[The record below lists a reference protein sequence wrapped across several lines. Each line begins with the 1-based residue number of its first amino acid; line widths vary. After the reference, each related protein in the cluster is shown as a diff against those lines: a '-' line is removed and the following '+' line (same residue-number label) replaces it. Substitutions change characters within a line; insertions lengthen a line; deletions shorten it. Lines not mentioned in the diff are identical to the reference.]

1 MVALLLV
8 ALSVGLDNFGA
19 AAALGVAGT
28 GDHLRLRVAAIFGV
42 FEAAMPVV
50 GILIGDSVAGSL
62 GRHANLVAGLVL
74 CLAGVYALVQDL
86 RAGGSAADGPAEPSG
101 PSLRRLIVLAVA
113 LSIDNLAIGFALG
126 AAHVNVLLTAAVI
139 GVVSVGLTLAG
150 LELGRRLGPRL
161 GTWGER
167 AGGVLLIAV
176 GVTVA
181 AGVL

>member
-19 AAALGVAGT
+19 AAALGVAG
-28 GDHLRLRVAAIFGV
+28 GSAHLRLRVAAVFGV
-42 FEAAMPVV
+42 FEAAMPVL
-50 GILIGDSVAGSL
+50 GILLGDSVAGSL

-74 CLAGVYALVQDL
+74 CLAGVYALVQD
-86 RAGGSAADGPAEPSG
+86 RAEGAAAGGTIGPSG

-126 AAHVNVLLTAAVI
+126 AYHVNVFLAAGVI

-161 GTWGER
+161 GDWGER
-167 AGGVLLIAV
+167 AGGILLVAV

>member
-1 MVALLLV
+1 VVALLLV
-8 ALSVGLDNFGA
+8 ALSVVVDTFNET
-19 AAALGVAGT
+19 AALGVAGAEH
-28 GDHLRLRVAAIFGV
+28 HLRLRVAAVFGV
-42 FEAAMPVV
+42 FEAAMPVL
-50 GILIGDSVAGSL
+50 GILLGDSVAAGL

-74 CLAGVYALVQDL
+74 CLAGVYALVLD
-86 RAGGSAADGPAEPSG
+86 RAESAAAEGATGPSG

-126 AAHVNVLLTAAVI
+126 AAHVNVFLAAAVI

-150 LELGRRLGPRL
+150 LELGQRLGPRL
-161 GTWGER
+161 GAWGER
-167 AGGVLLIAV
+167 AGGILLIVV

>member
-1 MVALLLV
+1 VVALLLV
-8 ALSVGLDNFGA
+8 AISVGLDNFGA

-28 GDHLRLRVAAIFGV
+28 GDHLRLRVAVVFGA

-50 GILIGDSVAGSL
+50 GILLGDSLAGSL

-86 RAGGSAADGPAEPSG
+86 RAGTAVADDTVGPSG

-126 AAHVNVLLTAAVI
+126 AAHVNVFLAAAVI

-161 GTWGER
+161 GAWGER
-167 AGGVLLIAV
+167 TGAILLIAV

>member
-1 MVALLLV
+1 VVALLLV

-19 AAALGVAGT
+19 AAALGVAGA
-28 GDHLRLRVAAIFGV
+28 GDHLRLRVATIFGV
-42 FEAAMPVV
+42 FEAAMPVL
-50 GILIGDSVAGSL
+50 GILLGDSVAGSL

-74 CLAGVYALVQDL
+74 CFAGVYALVQD
-86 RAGGSAADGPAEPSG
+86 RAESAAADGTTGPSG

-126 AAHVNVLLTAAVI
+126 AAHVNVFLAAAVI
-139 GVVSVGLTLAG
+139 GVVSVALTLAG
-150 LELGRRLGPRL
+150 LELGQRLGPRL
-161 GTWGER
+161 GAWGER
-167 AGGVLLIAV
+167 AGGVLLVAV